1 MMKRFVS
8 ILFIFI
14 FVFSAFSAMSIS
26 AFAEDDFAGSV
37 QDSATEN
44 IGKLTELLKSLE
56 EYVPTEELEKIKSE
70 LTTTVKAVWLFI
82 QSDETYKNIFTA
94 IVGVLAFLFL
104 PILIGLVIVVYAIMA
119 GMIMM
124 GGALVEVVKV
134 FLEILIP
141 MLPV

>member
-37 QDSATEN
+37 QGSAAEN

>member
-104 PILIGLVIVVYAIMA
+104 PILIGLVIVAYAIMA

>member
-14 FVFSAFSAMSIS
+14 FAFSAFSAMSIS
-26 AFAEDDFAGSV
+26 AFAEDDFADSV
-37 QDSATEN
+37 QDSAAEN

-104 PILIGLVIVVYAIMA
+104 PILIGLVIVAYAIMA